1 MVPHTT
7 CVTQGVSFNP
17 GREMGTVGSRGM
29 IAKKRGVVKSASLLG
44 RGSGCHQ
51 PPASVVSAAGLWAC
65 GGHRGKGDRTGEP
78 RRSALETLS
87 SPCTLHILG
96 VAPGASEEGQLSTSG
111 SYVFPSPSHMP
122 GARPGESMGRV
133 SPVGGNSGG

>member
-44 RGSGCHQ
+44 RGGGCHQ
-51 PPASVVSAAGLWAC
+51 PAWFLLRAC
-65 GGHRGKGDRTGEP
+65 GHVGATEGRATEQGNRGDP
-78 RRSALETLS
+78 R
-87 SPCTLHILG
+87 
-96 VAPGASEEGQLSTSG
+96 
-111 SYVFPSPSHMP
+111 
-122 GARPGESMGRV
+122 
-133 SPVGGNSGG
+133 